1 MKIFGVNSL
10 FPIAKIFLI
19 KIYLGN
25 NIFIKNYEDE
35 INLPLDECWI
45 ASRESSLL
53 SAKIH

>member
-1 MKIFGVNSL
+1 MKIFGVNAL

-35 INLPLDECWI
+35 INLPLDEC
-45 ASRESSLL
+45 
-53 SAKIH
+53 